1 MQQCAARSGRR
12 APVQFCRW
20 RQVCCDNLKACA
32 APVRINCRVKPA
44 SLKPE
49 SRCGPIRPAL
59 PRLAPAERRRRSRP
73 AGNSI
78 SRRMA
83 RRRRRPLGSFRQARH
98 PACNESGGSAR
109 RVHAQPS
116 SVRTG
121 RPQHE
126 PFAADSCIESLPAQ
140 PPEPPDVRVGEA
152 QAPPAVLAPSCPPV
166 GPAKELH
173 APGGCVVEPMQTPW
187 GAPGCGRAAP
197 CSAWG
202 FAQNSCSPRRPNYP
216 APRGL

>member
-1 MQQCAARSGRR
+1 M
-12 APVQFCRW
+12 QFCRW
-20 RQVCCDNLKACA
+20 RQVCCGSLEACA

-109 RVHAQPS
+109 RVHAQPP
-116 SVRTG
+116 SVRAG
-121 RPQHE
+121 RPQRE

-140 PPEPPDVRVGEA
+140 PPEPPDARVGEA
-152 QAPPAVLAPSCPPV
+152 QAPCGARALLPAGWACQGASC
-166 GPAKELH
+166 
-173 APGGCVVEPMQTPW
+173 PGGCVAEPMQTPW

-202 FAQNSCSPRRPNYP
+202 SAQNSCSPRRPNHP